1 MSRLPGGTVTF
12 LFSDIEGS
20 TRLIQELGTDYQP
33 LLAEHR
39 RLIGEAI
46 AAEGGAVFGSE
57 GDSLY
62 AAFDGATP
70 AVRAAAAAQRA
81 LEAYPW
87 PPNGRFRARMGVHS
101 GDAAPVGED
110 YVGLTLHEVARVMG
124 AGHGGQVVVSGP
136 THQLVSD
143 ALPADLAMTYL
154 GEHQLKD
161 LPRPVR
167 LFQLT
172 ADGLAQDFPPLR
184 TRASR
189 PTNLPVLMTSF
200 IGRGELEE
208 AHRALAQTRL
218 LTLTGPGGTG
228 KTRLALHLA
237 ADLLDKYPDGVFFVE
252 LESVTDPALV
262 PAAIGSVI
270 TVGALPGRPP
280 LDALLDHLRD
290 RQLLLVLDNFEQVL
304 DAAPMVGQL
313 LREAPG
319 LRVLVTSRSVLR
331 VYGEHEL
338 PLAPLSLP
346 RAGRGGAMNAALAGA
361 SDAVRLFVDR
371 ARAAQPAFV
380 LDDANAAAVAEI
392 VSRLDGLPLAIELA
406 AARTRVL
413 PVEAI
418 RARLDQRLALLTGGA
433 RDLPA
438 RQQTLRGAI
447 DWSFQLLE
455 PPERTLLER
464 FSVFAGGA
472 FLPEAEAVCGP
483 ATEVGIDVLE
493 GLSALADKSLLR
505 AIVVGAEEP
514 RFAMLAT
521 IRDYCAEQL
530 EANGDAEQA
539 RARHCQAFSQLVDRC
554 GPLLTQSGGRVWQD
568 RLEID
573 HDNLRAAFDWALE
586 QGQTTTV
593 LSLVAGLWRFW
604 QARGHLHEAR
614 RRVDRALAMPGVM
627 EQPAMLRHR
636 AFSAGGGVAYWQGD
650 FVPANSWYQLALTAA
665 EETGDRA
672 EIALASYN
680 FGFAALDRPTLS
692 QDERY
697 RAGRPWFE
705 RALALHRELG
715 QEAGVADA
723 EWGLA
728 LSAAASA
735 DLLGAHGHAL
745 RALEVYR
752 RLDNAF
758 GVGWAA
764 HMLALYCLALERTE
778 EAFTYAGEAL
788 STFEGLRDLS
798 GMVLV
803 AYDVGLL
810 LLSEGRR
817 EAGLRIAG
825 AIDALREEN
834 GLGVIG
840 DGFNHIAWKTPEQP
854 IDPGELVLWR
864 EGATWS
870 VEQVTAYARQYTPR
884 TAPG

>member
-1 MSRLPGGTVTF
+1 
-12 LFSDIEGS
+12 
-20 TRLIQELGTDYQP
+20 
-33 LLAEHR
+33 
-39 RLIGEAI
+39 
-46 AAEGGAVFGSE
+46 
-57 GDSLY
+57 
-62 AAFDGATP
+62 
-70 AVRAAAAAQRA
+70 
-81 LEAYPW
+81 
-87 PPNGRFRARMGVHS
+87 
-101 GDAAPVGED
+101 
-110 YVGLTLHEVARVMG
+110 
-124 AGHGGQVVVSGP
+124 
-136 THQLVSD
+136 
-143 ALPADLAMTYL
+143 
-154 GEHQLKD
+154 
-161 LPRPVR
+161 
-167 LFQLT
+167 
-172 ADGLAQDFPPLR
+172 
-184 TRASR
+184 
-189 PTNLPVLMTSF
+189 
-200 IGRGELEE
+200 
-208 AHRALAQTRL
+208 
-218 LTLTGPGGTG
+218 
-228 KTRLALHLA
+228 
-237 ADLLDKYPDGVFFVE
+237 
-252 LESVTDPALV
+252 
-262 PAAIGSVI
+262 
-270 TVGALPGRPP
+270 
-280 LDALLDHLRD
+280 
-290 RQLLLVLDNFEQVL
+290 
-304 DAAPMVGQL
+304 
-313 LREAPG
+313 
-319 LRVLVTSRSVLR
+319 
-331 VYGEHEL
+331 
-338 PLAPLSLP
+338 
-346 RAGRGGAMNAALAGA
+346 
-361 SDAVRLFVDR
+361 
-371 ARAAQPAFV
+371 
-380 LDDANAAAVAEI
+380 
-392 VSRLDGLPLAIELA
+392 
-406 AARTRVL
+406 
-413 PVEAI
+413 
-418 RARLDQRLALLTGGA
+418 
-433 RDLPA
+433 
-438 RQQTLRGAI
+438 
-447 DWSFQLLE
+447 
-455 PPERTLLER
+455 
-464 FSVFAGGA
+464 
-472 FLPEAEAVCGP
+472 
-483 ATEVGIDVLE
+483 
-493 GLSALADKSLLR
+493 
-505 AIVVGAEEP
+505 
-514 RFAMLAT
+514 
-521 IRDYCAEQL
+521 
-530 EANGDAEQA
+530 
-539 RARHCQAFSQLVDRC
+539 
-554 GPLLTQSGGRVWQD
+554 LLTQSGGRVWQD

-627 EQPAMLRHR
+627 EQPAALRHR